1 MEAEKKGAIP
11 ESKKAKDSFGRESP
25 QANGPGLVVFVLVG
39 LVLGVAI
46 KLFCLDILRVE
57 GTSMEPAV
65 ADKSQVWVSKLAYGL
80 VEPWGDRL
88 LVQWREPR
96 QDEVVLYFYN
106 DRAVIKRCV
115 AVAGDRLD
123 FSTGFGYSLN
133 VNEKNIPL
141 TEAQYQK
148 LKHNGQVPQGMILAV
163 GDNYPDSV
171 DSRDYGFVPVENVLG
186 RIVTR

>member
-80 VEPWGDRL
+80 VYPWGDRL
-88 LVQWREPR
+88 LGQLREPR
-96 QDEVVLYFYN
+96 QE
-106 DRAVIKRCV
+106 
-115 AVAGDRLD
+115 
-123 FSTGFGYSLN
+123 
-133 VNEKNIPL
+133 
-141 TEAQYQK
+141 
-148 LKHNGQVPQGMILAV
+148 
-163 GDNYPDSV
+163 
-171 DSRDYGFVPVENVLG
+171 
-186 RIVTR
+186 